1 VQSAKVENKLDMST
15 RTILDSVKEMYLS
28 SFEDAWSKSDFLIW
42 IEMVQKKFDVEKRV
56 DKYK

>member
-1 VQSAKVENKLDMST
+1 MQSAKVENKLDMST
-15 RTILDSVKEMYLS
+15 RTILDSVKEMYRLS
-28 SFEDAWSKSDFLIW
+28 RMLGQRVIFLIW

>member
-15 RTILDSVKEMYLS
+15 RTILDSVKEMYRLS
-28 SFEDAWSKSDFLIW
+28 RMLGQRVIFLIW

>member
-1 VQSAKVENKLDMST
+1 MQSAKVENKLDMST